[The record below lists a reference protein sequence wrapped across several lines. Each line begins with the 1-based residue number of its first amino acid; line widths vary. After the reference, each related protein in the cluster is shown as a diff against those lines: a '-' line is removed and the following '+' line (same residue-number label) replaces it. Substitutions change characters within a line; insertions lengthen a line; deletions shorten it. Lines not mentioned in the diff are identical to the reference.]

1 MISVDPDAGNPV
13 YEQIAEALRARIAA
27 GEYGRSGRLPSIVD
41 LAGEAL
47 VARNTAHKALLLL
60 SDWGLARLRP
70 GLGYY
75 LKSGARA
82 RAEALAEVDDGPPAQ
97 QLAGL
102 RSPGGHHLVGV
113 GVGAERGVPDPAA
126 G

>member
-1 MISVDPDAGNPV
+1 MAIVTDPSAGNPV

-27 GEYGRSGRLPSIVD
+27 GDYNRSRRLPSIVA
-41 LAGEAL
+41 LAREAS

-60 SDWGLARLRP
+60 DSWGLAKLRP

-75 LKSGARA
+75 LRPGAQA

-97 QLAGL
+97 QLAG
-102 RSPGGHHLVGV
+102 
-113 GVGAERGVPDPAA
+113 
-126 G
+126 